1 MADGPAT
8 DTDLWPVSAV
18 LGKRTMLAW
27 SGKFSLPTA
36 SDMKTPFTL
45 AHFSDIH
52 LSPIAGFGLRHWNA
66 KRTLGFL
73 NWQRGR
79 KRVHEREIADRL
91 LMDAIALRADHIAI
105 TGDLI
110 NLGLPSEYEAAR
122 SWLDALGSPEDV
134 TVVPGNHDVYTR
146 LAGHIGVARWAAY
159 MGCEEGSLAF
169 PFVRRIG
176 PLALIGLNSAIETP
190 PFVASGRLGAHQI
203 EVAGEMLERLADE
216 DVIRVVLIHHP
227 PLPGLASARRA
238 LADAAQ
244 FARVL
249 ERAGAELVLYGHN
262 HRERLNWHVDA
273 ATRTGS
279 APIPVI
285 GVPSASAARAHKDEP
300 LARYNIFTFF
310 PGEDGLRIR
319 YTIRGL
325 ETPNGE
331 IVKLAESILEMPT

>member
-1 MADGPAT
+1 
-8 DTDLWPVSAV
+8 
-18 LGKRTMLAW
+18 
-27 SGKFSLPTA
+27 
-36 SDMKTPFTL
+36 MKTPFTL
-45 AHFSDIH
+45 AHFSDVH
-52 LSPIAGFGLRHWNA
+52 LSPITGFGPRYWNA

-79 KRVHEREIADRL
+79 KHVHERSVADRL
-91 LMDAIALRADHIAI
+91 MADAIALRTDHIAI

-110 NLGLPSEYEAAR
+110 NLGLPLEYEAAL
-122 SWLDALGSPEDV
+122 SWLEALGSPDTV

-146 LAGHIGVARWAAY
+146 LAGHPGIARWAAY
-159 MGCEEGSLAF
+159 MGSEEQSLAF
-169 PFVRRIG
+169 PFVRRVG

-190 PFVASGRLGAHQI
+190 PFVAAGRLGAHQI

-227 PLPGLASARRA
+227 PLPELASARRA

-262 HRERLNWHVDA
+262 HRERLNWHMQAEGA
-273 ATRTGS
+273 AGVQ
-279 APIPVI
+279 PIPVI

-300 LARYNIFTFF
+300 LGRYNIFTFF
-310 PGEDGLRIR
+310 EGDGRRRIR
-319 YTIRGL
+319 YTVRGL
-325 ETPNGE
+325 TTPGGD
-331 IVKLAESILEMPT
+331 IVKLSENVLEMSP

>member
-1 MADGPAT
+1 
-8 DTDLWPVSAV
+8 
-18 LGKRTMLAW
+18 
-27 SGKFSLPTA
+27 
-36 SDMKTPFTL
+36 MKTPFTL
-45 AHFSDIH
+45 AHFSDVH
-52 LSPIAGFGLRHWNA
+52 LSPITGFGPRYWNA
-66 KRTLGFL
+66 KRTLGLL

-79 KRVHEREIADRL
+79 KHVHERSVADRL
-91 LMDAIALRADHIAI
+91 MADAIALRTDHIAI

-110 NLGLPSEYEAAR
+110 NLGLPLEYEAAL
-122 SWLDALGSPEDV
+122 SWLEALGSPDTV

-146 LAGHIGVARWAAY
+146 LAGHPGIARWAAY
-159 MGCEEGSLAF
+159 MGSEEQSLAF

-176 PLALIGLNSAIETP
+176 PLALVGLNSAIETP
-190 PFVASGRLGAHQI
+190 PFVAAGRLGAHQI

-262 HRERLNWHVDA
+262 HRERLNWHVEA
-273 ATRTGS
+273 EGTAG
-279 APIPVI
+279 AQPIPVI

-300 LARYNIFTFF
+300 LGRYNIFTFF
-310 PGEDGLRIR
+310 EGEGRRRIR
-319 YTIRGL
+319 YTVRGL
-325 ETPNGE
+325 ATPGGD
-331 IVKLAESILEMPT
+331 IVKLSESVLEMSP